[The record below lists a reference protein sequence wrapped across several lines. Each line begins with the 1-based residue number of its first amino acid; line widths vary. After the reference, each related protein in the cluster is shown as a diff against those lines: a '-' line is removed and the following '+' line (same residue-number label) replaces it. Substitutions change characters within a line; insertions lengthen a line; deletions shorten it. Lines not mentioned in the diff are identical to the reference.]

1 MQITFDEKKRL
12 DTNPIFHLFVQGE
25 NMAESIRIVGP
36 KMVGALD
43 LSQLRMAVRVTSAAY
58 ETMVEK
64 TLEQT
69 VSDEGTITLVWNV
82 DRQFTSN
89 PGHVQVMLV
98 GYGNNEE
105 VIKITS
111 SGIEVKEDETFISA
125 PQGNTWEQILREM
138 QDLATQAKNSQTAA
152 AASATS
158 ATASE
163 QVAIYKAEQTA
174 ANAKAADTSA
184 TLSESWAVGGTGTR
198 EGEDTNNAQYW
209 AEQAQQVSQGALG
222 WYETEQALQTAHPTG
237 ENGQWAI
244 IGSTDTI
251 WTWDSDTSA
260 WVNSGAQV
268 DLSNYYT
275 KAQADAAFATAA
287 QGTLASSAVQSVNG
301 LPGPNPSLT
310 AANVGAAPAANGIS
324 TYTCTTSGT
333 THALTGT
340 GDNIRFVADA
350 AYNEGDTIT
359 VNGQAVTAQTQDG
372 AALVAGAWASGAT
385 VVCWLNGTVLT
396 VSWGGNGG
404 SPISQNA
411 VLFSVSK
418 SLSQQQV
425 SDTVQSPK
433 IVIEEG
439 SFIKQNAETSL
450 RISASTIL
458 KGSSFV
464 FGVGVLIDNN
474 FYAITR
480 SNIQDFL
487 FHAGSLVVN
496 GVSAGEH
503 TFQFVAYGRG
513 NAGTTMTVT
522 TASYQIASMDCMEVA

>member
-1 MQITFDEKKRL
+1 MQQFNIDISQPRGPLVLYVSQGDSLSRLFSVTVTDNGAAYTPPDGAIYTVRFGAPGMPAGWYDTITEVGGSTHPAVVVDENTYTVEIAEQAL
-12 DTNPIFHLFVQGE
+12 GTPGE
-25 NMAESIRIVGP
+25 N
-36 KMVGALD
+36 ALV
-43 LSQLRMAVRVTSAAY
+43 LI
-58 ETMVEK
+58 
-64 TLEQT
+64 
-69 VSDEGTITLVWNV
+69 VSDAAGYTLASWAFVLQV
-82 DRQFTSN
+82 AAV
-89 PGHVQVMLV
+89 PGYDAPEATVYYNALTEQVAQ
-98 GYGNNEE
+98 
-105 VIKITS
+105 T
-111 SGIEVKEDETFISA
+111 
-125 PQGNTWEQILREM
+125 
-138 QDLATQAKNSQTAA
+138 LANAQAA
-152 AASATS
+152 AASASQS
-158 ATASE
+158 AA
-163 QVAIYKAEQTA
+163 
-174 ANAKAADTSA
+174 SA

-198 EGEDTNNAQYW
+198 PGEDTNNAEYW
-209 AEQAQQVSQGALG
+209 ALEAQRVSQGALG
-222 WYETEQALQTAHPTG
+222 WYETEQALEAAHPTG
-237 ENGQWAI
+237 QNGQWAI

-260 WVNSGAQV
+260 WVNSGTQV

-275 KAQADAAFATAA
+275 KSQADAAFATAA
-287 QGTLASSAVQSVNG
+287 QGTLAASAVQSVNG
-301 LPGPNPSLT
+301 KTGT
-310 AANVGAAPAANGIS
+310 AVTLDPQDVGGLS
-324 TYTCTTSGT
+324 TYTCATSVT

-340 GDNIRFVADA
+340 GNNIKFVSDA
-350 AYNEGDTIT
+350 VYNEGDTIT
-359 VNGQAVTAQTQDG
+359 VNGQVVTAQTQDG
-372 AALVAGAWASGAT
+372 AALVTGAWASGAT

-458 KGSSFV
+458 KGSNFV

-503 TFQFVAYGRG
+503 TFQFVAYGAG

-522 TASYQIASMDCMEVA
+522 TASYQIVSMDCMEVA